1 MKLKMLRFI
10 ALIALTLVSS
20 FSFVSAK
27 ELSAAETAE
36 MKAKFAAADK
46 DGDSKVTHAEADAGM
61 PKIARVFSKIDT
73 QKTGSITL
81 DQIFAFIAAQ

>member
-1 MKLKMLRFI
+1 
-10 ALIALTLVSS
+10 
-20 FSFVSAK
+20 
-27 ELSAAETAE
+27 

-46 DGDSKVTHAEADAGM
+46 DGDSKVTQAEADAGM